1 MLLFSKIKFLNA
13 AKSLLQKLWVLQKC
27 QEFLQICTGHKHKW
41 LTQSGA
47 GPAIARS
54 DTMLNTML
62 KHTHG
67 VWGRRTHT
75 HKRLNTMKDKRE
87 AFLFSII
94 QRCTFIVQWCDSW
107 FHIPRSLGLHC
118 DFSHSTPT
126 HVGLGVPT
134 SPLNPKGYVWV
145 QEKSCNTNLQSI
157 HGSTWAESTLWNVGK
172 KRWF

>member
-1 MLLFSKIKFLNA
+1 MYN
-13 AKSLLQKLWVLQKC
+13 VYV
-27 QEFLQICTGHKHKW
+27 KHHVE
-41 LTQSGA
+41 A
-47 GPAIARS
+47 
-54 DTMLNTML
+54 
-62 KHTHG
+62 HT
-67 VWGRRTHT
+67 WCIRRRTHT
-75 HKRLNTMKDKRE
+75 QETKHTMKDKRE

-145 QEKSCNTNLQSI
+145 QEKSCNTNLQSM
-157 HGSTWAESTLWNVGK
+157 HGSTWLNQLSEMLEKRGGFRMTTNTGTQNLLQFPELFQNWQEAEG
-172 KRWF
+172 FC

>member
-1 MLLFSKIKFLNA
+1 M
-13 AKSLLQKLWVLQKC
+13 LQKC
-27 QEFLQICTGHKHKW
+27 QEILQICTGHKHKW
-41 LTQSGA
+41 LTQGWA
-47 GPAIARS
+47 GYELLSS

-62 KHTHG
+62 NTHMVYEKDKHTQQESQH
-67 VWGRRTHT
+67 
-75 HKRLNTMKDKRE
+75 TMKDKR
-87 AFLFSII
+87 ATLLFFHYTW
-94 QRCTFIVQWCDSW
+94 CTFIVQWCDSW

-157 HGSTWAESTLWNVGK
+157 HGSTWAKSTLWNVGK

>member
-1 MLLFSKIKFLNA
+1 MPRI
-13 AKSLLQKLWVLQKC
+13 
-27 QEFLQICTGHKHKW
+27 LQICTGHKHKW
-41 LTQSGA
+41 LTQFGA
-47 GPAIARS
+47 GPAIACS

-67 VWGRRTHT
+67 VWGRWTHT
-75 HKRLNTMKDKRE
+75 QETQHTMKDKRE

-134 SPLNPKGYVWV
+134 SPLNLKGYVWV

-172 KRWF
+172 KRWFKDDHQHWNSMLIVVLGTLPKLERN